1 MTEEKPDEDD
11 APTVEDGKGN
21 NVVAEDKPQT
31 DLEIKGKT
39 TLQVTKELVIIL
51 SMRLPAMKVWCF
63 CPSFHKQ

>member
-39 TLQVTKELVIIL
+39 TLQVTK
-51 SMRLPAMKVWCF
+51 
-63 CPSFHKQ
+63 